1 MQTDI
6 DFDDYSVY
14 EIRCMIVEG
23 KILTEDVVSFYD
35 NEFWDDNYPE
45 SEYHD

>member
-1 MQTDI
+1 MQNDI

-35 NEFWDDNYPE
+35 NDGWDDNYPE